1 MRAPVRAAK
10 GTPPTLALQ
19 SLSDRHA
26 SEESNGKRKPWQLLR
41 QIVRQIHRQD
51 RMCGKSVEAGDGFAV
66 GGENEDGCKAAPQI
80 LGRLALKIGIQFGN
94 SAAKRRFV
102 MSGGERLYPKFGWPD
117 LWSHYEPARFR

>member
-26 SEESNGKRKPWQLLR
+26 SEESNGK
-41 QIVRQIHRQD
+41 QIHRQD